1 MMSDSLIHIDRVERV
16 GHYMEQERL
25 LPIEHVPVFAN
36 DQVCD
41 KLDILLW
48 DVDLILLD

>member
-1 MMSDSLIHIDRVERV
+1 MSGSLIHVDLVERV
-16 GHYMEQERL
+16 GHYVEQERF
-25 LPIEHVPVFAN
+25 LPIEHVPIFTS

-41 KLDILLW
+41 KLDILMW